1 MLEKYT
7 SEGIQVVYKLYTNQV
22 YNLPWVYSVENVY
35 NKYSL
40 VYSAYHAFSDF
51 FRVHTSMRVVCT
63 SIQKVCICPKKTPF
77 LSQNDPAPPGGSLC
91 NVCCSVKKG

>member
-7 SEGIQVVYKLYTNQV
+7 SKGIQVVYKLYTNQV
-22 YNLPWVYSVENVY
+22 YNLPRVYSVENVY

-63 SIQKVCICPKKTPF
+63 SIQKVCIVPKKTPF
-77 LSQNDPAPPGGSLC
+77 LP
-91 NVCCSVKKG
+91 